1 MFTIYRDSRQLM
13 PDVLEGEF
21 DGVKVKFQYG
31 VESEY
36 LRAFQDWI
44 EAGNNPTI
52 ILLNADNATIEERLE
67 AAELMIDLLLT
78 DTQEAV

>member
-21 DGVKVKFQYG
+21 NGVKVTFQYG

-44 EAGNNPTI
+44 AAGNEPTV
-52 ILLNADNATIEERLE
+52 ILLNADSATIEERLE
-67 AAELMIDLLLT
+67 AAELMIDLIL
-78 DTQEAV
+78 DTQQGGA

>member
-1 MFTIYRDSRQLM
+1 MFTIYRDSQQLM

-21 DGVKVKFQYG
+21 NGVKVTFQYG

-44 EAGNNPTI
+44 AAGNEPTV
-52 ILLNADNATIEERLE
+52 ILLNAYTTIEERLE
-67 AAELMIDLLLT
+67 ATELMIDLILT
-78 DTQEAV
+78 DTQGGA

>member
-1 MFTIYRDSRQLM
+1 MFTIYRDSQQLM

-21 DGVKVKFQYG
+21 NGVKVTFQYG

-44 EAGNNPTI
+44 ASGNDPTV
-52 ILLNADNATIEERLE
+52 ILLNAYTTIEERLE
-67 AAELMIDLLLT
+67 ATELMIDLILT
-78 DTQEAV
+78 DTQGGA